1 MIPNDPV
8 MLLSY
13 VNTQLRDYYSS
24 LDALCE
30 DKGIG
35 KEELVE
41 KMKSIEY
48 VYEVDRNQFGF
59 IKERFFQLKK

>member
-41 KMKSIEY
+41 NMKSIEY
-48 VYEVDRNQFGF
+48 VYEVDRNQFV
-59 IKERFFQLKK
+59 

>member
-24 LDALCE
+24 LDARCE

-48 VYEVDRNQFGF
+48 VYEVDRNQFV
-59 IKERFFQLKK
+59 

>member
-13 VNTQLRDYYSS
+13 VNTQLRDCYSS
-24 LDALCE
+24 LDSFCE
-30 DKGIG
+30 DKGIE

-48 VYEVDRNQFGF
+48 VYEVDRNQFV
-59 IKERFFQLKK
+59 

>member
-35 KEELVE
+35 KEELVA

-48 VYEVDRNQFGF
+48 VYEVDRNQFV
-59 IKERFFQLKK
+59 

>member
-41 KMKSIEY
+41 QMKSIEY
-48 VYEVDRNQFGF
+48 VYEVDRNQFV
-59 IKERFFQLKK
+59 

>member
-24 LDALCE
+24 LDALFE
-30 DKGIG
+30 DNGIG

-48 VYEVDRNQFGF
+48 GYEVDRNQFV
-59 IKERFFQLKK
+59 

>member
-30 DKGIG
+30 DKGIK

-48 VYEVDRNQFGF
+48 VYEVDRNQFV
-59 IKERFFQLKK
+59 

>member
-30 DKGIG
+30 DKGIE

-48 VYEVDRNQFGF
+48 VYEVDRNQFV
-59 IKERFFQLKK
+59 

>member
-24 LDALCE
+24 LDARCE
-30 DKGIG
+30 DQGIG

-48 VYEVDRNQFGF
+48 VYEVDRNQFV
-59 IKERFFQLKK
+59 

>member
-24 LDALCE
+24 LDAICE

-35 KEELVE
+35 KKELVE

-48 VYEVDRNQFGF
+48 VYEVDRNQFV
-59 IKERFFQLKK
+59 

>member
-41 KMKSIEY
+41 KIYAGEIQDSKTVAAILAY
-48 VYEVDRNQFGF
+48 KDKYH
-59 IKERFFQLKK
+59 K